1 MGIPRIQLAPGLE
14 ISRVLT
20 GLWQIADMER
30 DGRTLDLD
38 AAAAAMAPY
47 VDAGL
52 TTFDM
57 ADHYGSAE
65 VVAGRFAAS
74 VRPGAPVQ
82 RLTKWV
88 PEPGPV
94 SADDVRAAV
103 DRACS
108 RLQTEVIDLLQFHA
122 WTFADPRWLDAMW
135 LLEAE
140 RDAGR
145 IRAIGVTNF
154 DTAHLRVA
162 IASGIGVVSNQISG
176 SVIDRRFTTRL
187 GPYAAAHGVG
197 LLCYGTVL
205 GGFLSEKWLGAP
217 EPDWERLDTWSQMKY
232 GRFIRTAGGW
242 APFQGVLRALHAVAT
257 KHGVPIAT
265 VASRWVLD
273 QPGVAGVIV
282 GARLSHSA
290 HVADTARMFAF
301 SLDDNDR
308 AAIADAQDALLP
320 IPGDCGDEYR
330 TPPFLTASG
339 DLSHHLS
346 GFPAP
351 FSTRPGSDGRT
362 LALSGTVWEPMA
374 GYSRAVRKGN
384 RIHVSGTTATHGS
397 RAIGGNDPAA
407 QTHFCIDKIAGALHS
422 LGGSLEQVVRTRVF
436 VSDISQWEP
445 IARAHGERFGHIL
458 PANTMVQASL
468 IGEEY
473 LVEIEADAEV
483 EVELD

>member
-1 MGIPRIQLAPGLE
+1 MIERISLAPGLT
-14 ISRVLT
+14 IARALT

-30 DGRTLDLD
+30 DGRELDPAV
-38 AAAAAMAPY
+38 AARAMQPY

-65 VVAGRFAAS
+65 VVAGTFRTAGGYDAS
-74 VRPGAPVQ
+74 QVQ
-82 RLTKWV
+82 CLTKWV

-94 SADDVRAAV
+94 SADDVRAAI
-103 DRACS
+103 DRACT
-108 RLQTEVIDLLQFHA
+108 RLRTDRIDLLQFHA
-122 WTFADPRWLDAMW
+122 WTFADPRWLDALW

-140 RDAGR
+140 REAGR
-145 IRAIGVTNF
+145 IGAIGLTNF

-162 IASGIGVVSNQISG
+162 IASGIRLASNQVSG
-176 SVIDRRFTTRL
+176 SLIDTRFTRKL
-187 GPYAAAHGVG
+187 APYASQHGVG
-197 LLCYGTVL
+197 ILCYGTVL
-205 GGFLSEKWLGAP
+205 GGFLSERWLGAS
-217 EPDWERLDTWSQMKY
+217 EPNWDALETWSQMKY

-242 APFQGVLRALHAVAT
+242 EKFQGVLRAAHTVAV
-257 KHGVPIAT
+257 KHGVSIAL

-282 GARLSHSA
+282 GARLGQSQ
-290 HVADTARMFAF
+290 HVADTARLFAF
-301 SLDDNDR
+301 ALDDDDR
-308 AAIADAQDALLP
+308 ALLAAAQAALDP

-346 GFPAP
+346 SFPAP
-351 FSTRPGSDGRT
+351 FTTRPGHDDRT

-397 RAIGGNDPAA
+397 RAIGGDDAAA
-407 QTHFCIDKIAGALHS
+407 QTHFCIDKIAGALQS
-422 LGGSLEQVVRTRVF
+422 LGGRLEDVVRTRVF
-436 VSDISQWEP
+436 VSQVDRDWEAV
-445 IARAHGERFGHIL
+445 ARAHGERFGHIL

-468 IGEEY
+468 IGDEY
-473 LVEIEADAEV
+473 LVEIEADAE
-483 EVELD
+483 LS

>member
-1 MGIPRIQLAPGLE
+1 MIERISLAPGLT
-14 ISRVLT
+14 IARALT

-30 DGRTLDLD
+30 DGRELDPAV
-38 AAAAAMAPY
+38 AARAMQPY
-47 VDAGL
+47 VDVGL

-65 VVAGRFAAS
+65 VVAGTFRTAGQYDAS
-74 VRPGAPVQ
+74 QVQ
-82 RLTKWV
+82 CLTKWV

-94 SADDVRAAV
+94 SADDVRAAI
-103 DRACS
+103 DRACA
-108 RLQTEVIDLLQFHA
+108 RLRTDRIDLLQFHA
-122 WTFADPRWLDAMW
+122 WTFADPRWLDALW

-145 IRAIGVTNF
+145 IGAIGLTNF

-162 IASGIGVVSNQISG
+162 IASGIRLASNQVSG
-176 SVIDRRFTTRL
+176 SLIDTRFTRKL
-187 GPYAAAHGVG
+187 APYASRHGVG
-197 LLCYGTVL
+197 ILCYGTVL
-205 GGFLSEKWLGAP
+205 GGFLSERWLGAP
-217 EPDWERLDTWSQMKY
+217 EPQWDALETWSQMKY
-232 GRFIRTAGGW
+232 GRFIRTVGGW
-242 APFQGVLRALHAVAT
+242 AKFQGVLRAAHTVAV
-257 KHGVPIAT
+257 KHGVSIAL

-282 GARLSHSA
+282 GARLGQSQ
-290 HVADTARMFAF
+290 HVADTTRLFAF
-301 SLDDNDR
+301 ALDEEDR
-308 AAIADAQDALLP
+308 ALLAAAQAALDP

-346 GFPAP
+346 SFPAP
-351 FSTRPGSDGRT
+351 FTTRPGHDDRT

-397 RAIGGNDPAA
+397 RAIGGDDAAA
-407 QTHFCIDKIAGALHS
+407 QTHFCIDKIAGALQS
-422 LGGSLEQVVRTRVF
+422 LGGRLEDVVRTRVF
-436 VSDISQWEP
+436 VSQVDRDWEAV
-445 IARAHGERFGHIL
+445 ARAHGERFGHIL

-468 IGEEY
+468 IGDEY
-473 LVEIEADAEV
+473 LVEIEADAEIS
-483 EVELD
+483 

>member
-1 MGIPRIQLAPGLE
+1 MIERISLAPGLT
-14 ISRVLT
+14 IARALT

-30 DGRTLDLD
+30 DGRELDPAV
-38 AAAAAMAPY
+38 AARAMQPY

-65 VVAGRFAAS
+65 IVAGTFRTAGGYDAS
-74 VRPGAPVQ
+74 QVQ
-82 RLTKWV
+82 CLTKWV

-94 SADDVRAAV
+94 SADDVRAAI
-103 DRACS
+103 DRACA
-108 RLQTEVIDLLQFHA
+108 RLRTDRIDLLQFHA
-122 WTFADPRWLDAMW
+122 WTFADPRWLDALW

-145 IRAIGVTNF
+145 IGAIGLTNF

-162 IASGIGVVSNQISG
+162 IASGIRLASNQVSG
-176 SVIDRRFTTRL
+176 SLIDTRFTRKL
-187 GPYAAAHGVG
+187 APYASQHGVG
-197 LLCYGTVL
+197 ILCYGTVL
-205 GGFLSEKWLGAP
+205 GGFLSERWLGAP
-217 EPDWERLDTWSQMKY
+217 EPNWDALETWSQMKY

-242 APFQGVLRALHAVAT
+242 EKFQGVLRAAHTVAA
-257 KHGVPIAT
+257 KHGVSIAL

-282 GARLSHSA
+282 GARLGQSQ
-290 HVADTARMFAF
+290 HVADTTRLFTFA
-301 SLDDNDR
+301 LDDEDR
-308 AAIADAQDALLP
+308 ALLAAAQAALDP

-346 GFPAP
+346 SFPAP
-351 FSTRPGSDGRT
+351 FITRPGHDDRT

-397 RAIGGNDPAA
+397 RAIGGDDAAA
-407 QTHFCIDKIAGALHS
+407 QTHFCIDKIAGALQS
-422 LGGSLEQVVRTRVF
+422 LGGRLEDVVRTRVF
-436 VSDISQWEP
+436 VSQVDRDWEAV
-445 IARAHGERFGHIL
+445 ARAHGERFGHIL

-468 IGEEY
+468 IGDEY
-473 LVEIEADAEV
+473 LVEIEADAE
-483 EVELD
+483 LS

>member
-1 MGIPRIQLAPGLE
+1 MIERISLAPGLT
-14 ISRVLT
+14 IARALT

-30 DGRTLDLD
+30 DGHPLDPAV
-38 AAAAAMAPY
+38 AARAMQPY

-65 VVAGRFAAS
+65 IVAGTFRDAGGYDAS
-74 VRPGAPVQ
+74 Q
-82 RLTKWV
+82 LQCLTKWV

-94 SADDVRAAV
+94 TADDVRAAV
-103 DRACS
+103 DRACT
-108 RLQTEVIDLLQFHA
+108 RLRTDRIDLLQFHA
-122 WTFADPRWLDAMW
+122 WTFADPRWLDALW

-145 IRAIGVTNF
+145 IGAIGVTNF

-162 IASGIGVVSNQISG
+162 IASGIRLVSNQVSG
-176 SVIDRRFTTRL
+176 SLVDTRFTRKL
-187 GPYAAAHGVG
+187 APYARQHGVG
-197 LLCYGTVL
+197 ILCYGTVL
-205 GGFLSEKWLGAP
+205 GGFLSERWLGAP
-217 EPDWERLDTWSQMKY
+217 EPQWEALETWSQMKY

-242 APFQGVLRALHAVAT
+242 ETFQGVLRAAHTVAV
-257 KHGVPIAT
+257 KHGVSIALA
-265 VASRWVLD
+265 ASRWVLE

-282 GARLSHSA
+282 GARLGQSQ
-290 HVADTARMFAF
+290 HVADTAKLFAF
-301 SLDDNDR
+301 ALDDDDR
-308 AAIADAQDALLP
+308 ALLAAAQSALEP

-346 GFPAP
+346 SFPAP
-351 FSTRPGSDGRT
+351 FTARPGHDDRT

-397 RAIGGNDPAA
+397 HAIGGDDAAA
-407 QTHFCIDKIAGALHS
+407 QTHFCIDKIAGALQS
-422 LGGSLEQVVRTRVF
+422 LGGRLEDVVRTRVF
-436 VSDISQWEP
+436 VSNVNRDWEAV
-445 IARAHGERFGHIL
+445 ARAHGERFGHIL

-468 IGEEY
+468 IGDEY
-473 LVEIEADAEV
+473 LVEIEADAE
-483 EVELD
+483 LG

>member
-1 MGIPRIQLAPGLE
+1 MIERISLAPGLT
-14 ISRVLT
+14 IARALT

-30 DGRTLDLD
+30 DGRELDPAV
-38 AAAAAMAPY
+38 AARAMQPY

-65 VVAGRFAAS
+65 VVAGTFRTAGGYDAS
-74 VRPGAPVQ
+74 QVQ
-82 RLTKWV
+82 CLTKWV

-94 SADDVRAAV
+94 SADDVRAAI
-103 DRACS
+103 DRACA
-108 RLQTEVIDLLQFHA
+108 RLRTDRIDLLQFHA
-122 WTFADPRWLDAMW
+122 WTFADPRWLDALW

-140 RDAGR
+140 REAGR
-145 IRAIGVTNF
+145 IGAIGLTNF

-162 IASGIGVVSNQISG
+162 IASGIRLASNQVSG
-176 SVIDRRFTTRL
+176 SLIDTRFTRKL
-187 GPYAAAHGVG
+187 APYASQHGVG
-197 LLCYGTVL
+197 ILCYGTVL
-205 GGFLSEKWLGAP
+205 GGFLSERWLGAS
-217 EPDWERLDTWSQMKY
+217 EPNWDALETWSQMKY

-242 APFQGVLRALHAVAT
+242 EKFQGVLRAAHTVAV
-257 KHGVPIAT
+257 KHGVSIAL

-282 GARLSHSA
+282 GARLGQSQ
-290 HVADTARMFAF
+290 HVADTTRLFAF
-301 SLDDNDR
+301 ALDDEDR
-308 AAIADAQDALLP
+308 ALLAAAQAALDP

-346 GFPAP
+346 SFPAP
-351 FSTRPGSDGRT
+351 FTTRPGHDDRT

-397 RAIGGNDPAA
+397 RAIGGDDAAA
-407 QTHFCIDKIAGALHS
+407 QTHFCIDKIAGALQS
-422 LGGSLEQVVRTRVF
+422 LGGRLEDVVRTRVF
-436 VSDISQWEP
+436 VSQVDRDWEAV
-445 IARAHGERFGHIL
+445 ARAHGERFGHIL

-468 IGEEY
+468 IGDEY
-473 LVEIEADAEV
+473 LVEIEADAE
-483 EVELD
+483 LS

>member
-1 MGIPRIQLAPGLE
+1 MIERISLAPGLT
-14 ISRVLT
+14 IARALT

-30 DGRTLDLD
+30 DGRELDPAV
-38 AAAAAMAPY
+38 AARAMQPY

-65 VVAGRFAAS
+65 VVAGTFRTAGGYDAS
-74 VRPGAPVQ
+74 QVQ
-82 RLTKWV
+82 CLTKWV

-94 SADDVRAAV
+94 SADDVRAAI
-103 DRACS
+103 DRACA
-108 RLQTEVIDLLQFHA
+108 RLRTDRIDLLQFHA
-122 WTFADPRWLDAMW
+122 WTFADPRWLDALW

-140 RDAGR
+140 REAGR
-145 IRAIGVTNF
+145 IGAIGLTNF

-162 IASGIGVVSNQISG
+162 IASGIRLASNQVSG
-176 SVIDRRFTTRL
+176 SLIDTRFTRKL
-187 GPYAAAHGVG
+187 APYASQHGVG
-197 LLCYGTVL
+197 ILCYGTVL
-205 GGFLSEKWLGAP
+205 GGFLSERWLGAP
-217 EPDWERLDTWSQMKY
+217 EPNWDALETWSQMKY

-242 APFQGVLRALHAVAT
+242 EKFQGVLRAAHTVAA
-257 KHGVPIAT
+257 KHSVSIAL

-282 GARLSHSA
+282 GARLGQSQ
-290 HVADTARMFAF
+290 HVADTTRLFAF
-301 SLDDNDR
+301 ALDEEDR
-308 AAIADAQDALLP
+308 ALLAAAQAALDP

-346 GFPAP
+346 SFPAP
-351 FSTRPGSDGRT
+351 FTTRPGHDDRT

-397 RAIGGNDPAA
+397 RAIGGDDAAA
-407 QTHFCIDKIAGALHS
+407 QTHFCIDKIAGALQS
-422 LGGSLEQVVRTRVF
+422 LGGRLEDVVRTRVF
-436 VSDISQWEP
+436 VSQVDRDWEAV
-445 IARAHGERFGHIL
+445 ARAHGERFGHIL

-468 IGEEY
+468 IGDEY
-473 LVEIEADAEV
+473 LVEIEADAE
-483 EVELD
+483 LS

>member
-1 MGIPRIQLAPGLE
+1 MIERISLAPGLT
-14 ISRVLT
+14 IARALT

-30 DGRTLDLD
+30 DGRELDPAV
-38 AAAAAMAPY
+38 AARAMQPY

-65 VVAGRFAAS
+65 IVAGTFRTAGGYDAS
-74 VRPGAPVQ
+74 QVQ
-82 RLTKWV
+82 CLTKWV

-94 SADDVRAAV
+94 SAADVRAAI
-103 DRACS
+103 DRACA
-108 RLQTEVIDLLQFHA
+108 RLRTDRIDLLQFHA
-122 WTFADPRWLDAMW
+122 WTFADPRWLDALW

-140 RDAGR
+140 CDAGR
-145 IRAIGVTNF
+145 IGAIGLTNF

-162 IASGIGVVSNQISG
+162 IASGIRLASNQVSG
-176 SVIDRRFTTRL
+176 SLIDTRFTRKL
-187 GPYAAAHGVG
+187 APYASQHGVG
-197 LLCYGTVL
+197 ILCYGTVL
-205 GGFLSEKWLGAP
+205 GGFLSERWLGAP
-217 EPDWERLDTWSQMKY
+217 EPQWDALETWSQMKY

-242 APFQGVLRALHAVAT
+242 EKFQGVLRAAHTVAA
-257 KHGVPIAT
+257 KHGVSIAL

-282 GARLSHSA
+282 GARLGQSQ
-290 HVADTARMFAF
+290 HVADTTRLFTFA
-301 SLDDNDR
+301 LDDEDR
-308 AAIADAQDALLP
+308 ALLAAAQAALDP

-346 GFPAP
+346 SFPAP
-351 FSTRPGSDGRT
+351 FTTRPGHDDRT

-397 RAIGGNDPAA
+397 RAIGGDDAAA
-407 QTHFCIDKIAGALHS
+407 QTHFCIDKIAGALQS
-422 LGGSLEQVVRTRVF
+422 LGGRLEDVVRTRVF
-436 VSDISQWEP
+436 VSQVDRDWEAV
-445 IARAHGERFGHIL
+445 ARAHGERFGHIL

-468 IGEEY
+468 IGDEY
-473 LVEIEADAEV
+473 LVEIEADAE
-483 EVELD
+483 LS